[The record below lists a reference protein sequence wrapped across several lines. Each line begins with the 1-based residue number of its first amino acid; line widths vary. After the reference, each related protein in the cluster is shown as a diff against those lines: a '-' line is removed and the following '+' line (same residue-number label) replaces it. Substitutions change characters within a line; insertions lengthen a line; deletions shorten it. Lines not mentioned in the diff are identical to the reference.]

1 MHIYYRKKIIVEK
14 FTKESENNPISYS
27 LSFFV
32 CIHLCFYVHIKKKP
46 NVAQICG
53 LPRWHSS
60 ENLPVNAGDAGVVGS
75 TPELGR
81 FPGEGNATHSSF
93 LAWRIPWT
101 EEPGAA
107 VHEQRVGCKESDM
120 TE

>member
-14 FTKESENNPISYS
+14 FTKESENNPVSYY

-53 LPRWHSS
+53 LLRWHSS
-60 ENLPVNAGDAGVVGS
+60 ENLPVSAGDAGVWARPLS
-75 TPELGR
+75 WEDSLEKEMQPTPVSL
-81 FPGEGNATHSSF
+81 PGESHG
-93 LAWRIPWT
+93 
-101 EEPGAA
+101 
-107 VHEQRVGCKESDM
+107 QRSLECCSP
-120 TE
+120 